1 MEVYSYLHDVELPRS
16 YGDLSK
22 FHHRPGAQDAAHHT
36 LPAMDYTQDYYNEDI
51 DRGDHVAVCV
61 GKGKTLISSKIS
73 SKILHSTFGRNWKIF
88 GWKI

>member
-61 GKGKTLISSKIS
+61 GKGKI
-73 SKILHSTFGRNWKIF
+73 
-88 GWKI
+88 